1 MEATFADQ
9 FRQGRRKYVKQ
20 AGKRTIRALSGFFGR
35 QSLVGDRPVLDTEL
49 FPFLADI
56 EADWRLIRAELDQV
70 LKDRGQLASFQ
81 KISPDQT
88 KIAKG
93 DNWKTFIFYGFGHRS
108 ERNCRRCPETARL
121 LESVPGLQT
130 AWYSILAPGYR
141 IPPHRGVTKG
151 IIRVHLGLIVPDDSE
166 NCYMRVGDEI
176 VRWEEGKCYV
186 FDDTYK
192 HEVANDTDQERVVL
206 LFDMDRPMRLPG
218 RLVSQSFIWGLKR
231 SAYFKDAQRNQTAW
245 EESLADTLEQNL
257 QDDTPAN

>member
-1 MEATFADQ
+1 MDVAFADQ
-9 FRQGRRKYVKQ
+9 LRHRRRKYVKQ

-49 FPFLADI
+49 FPSLAAI

-70 LKDRGQLASFQ
+70 LQDRDQLASFQ

-151 IIRVHLGLIVPDDSE
+151 IIRVHLGLIVPDDRE
-166 NCYMRVGDEI
+166 NCYMRVGDETM
-176 VRWEEGKCYV
+176 RWEEGKCHV
-186 FDDTYK
+186 FDDTYR

-218 RLVSQSFIWGLKR
+218 RLVAERTSCLLVSRPAPCKHSD
-231 SAYFKDAQRNQTAW
+231 SAD
-245 EESLADTLEQNL
+245 
-257 QDDTPAN
+257 PAS

>member
-1 MEATFADQ
+1 MDVAFADQ
-9 FRQGRRKYVKQ
+9 LRHRRRKYVKQ

-49 FPFLADI
+49 FPFLAAI

-70 LKDRGQLASFQ
+70 LKDRGQLAAFQ

-186 FDDTYK
+186 FDDTYR

-218 RLVSQSFIWGLKR
+218 RMVSQSFIWGLKR
-231 SAYFKDAQRNQTAW
+231 TAYFKDAQRNQIAW

-257 QDDTPAN
+257 RDDSPAN